1 MSQNVTT
8 KNGLVMKEDLCNT
21 LNTHIWN
28 EGSGTHTHTITNS
41 TRDGERR
48 ERERETIGLWP
59 VSRAFLLTYY

>member
-48 ERERETIGLWP
+48 EREREKQSVCGQL
-59 VSRAFLLTYY
+59 AEHFY